1 LSTAAVGH
9 GPAAGRKAPAVA
21 GVLATSVPFRF
32 MGATWSE
39 IPIGFLVMAAL
50 LLLYGGTEW
59 CAVRARR
66 REAVVV

>member
-1 LSTAAVGH
+1 M
-9 GPAAGRKAPAVA
+9 
-21 GVLATSVPFRF
+21 LATSVPFRF

-50 LLLYGGTEW
+50 LLLYGGTAW